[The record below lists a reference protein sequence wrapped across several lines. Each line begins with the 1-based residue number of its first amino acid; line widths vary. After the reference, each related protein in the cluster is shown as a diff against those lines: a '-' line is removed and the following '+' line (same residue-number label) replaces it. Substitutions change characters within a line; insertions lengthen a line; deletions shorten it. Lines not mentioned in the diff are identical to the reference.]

1 MAALVD
7 HEGSAR
13 SRVVAA
19 AQALFLERG
28 VHATS
33 LQMIADSIGVTK
45 AAVYFQFRSKR
56 EIVLAVIAPAVAR
69 VADVVANAESEESAL
84 RRFDVAVG
92 GLVDVVIEQGRV
104 ASLLR
109 RDTEVAEMVEGDPEF
124 RGLMARLDELL
135 VGLEPAPDARVAL
148 ALAGGGLMAV
158 GSDPSWTRVEAAT
171 LRSVLSEAV
180 HRILAPYRPP
190 GDS

>member
-69 VADVVANAESEESAL
+69 IADVVANAESEESAL